1 MYKKILFLKRG
12 VILMKIL
19 IADSDRDLL
28 RSYQKLLQLESYE
41 VRTLF
46 DGTQV
51 VINLSKQQYDLV
63 ILNKNIPRIN
73 YKEIVRILNDRNI
86 PVIVLLDKKITSGML
101 IDDVL
106 ANSYLSFPFLPYE
119 LSDRIKDVMSKH
131 KSKDRIVFEDLS
143 IDIGKYTSIDNIR
156 FTNEEINILNAFIKG
171 ENIEV
176 QRIHS
181 YINSLNN
188 KFVIN
193 NKIPRIKYI
202 TNEGYRLVTEN
213 E

>member
-1 MYKKILFLKRG
+1 
-12 VILMKIL
+12 MKIL
-19 IADSDRDLL
+19 LADSDRDLL
-28 RSYQKLLQLESYE
+28 RSYQKLLQLDSYE
-41 VRTLF
+41 VSTLF

-51 VINLSKQQYDLV
+51 VLNLSKNEYDLV

-73 YKEIVRILNDRNI
+73 YKEIVKILNDRNI
-86 PVIVLLDKKITSGML
+86 PVIVLLGKLITSGML
-101 IDDVL
+101 LDNVL

-119 LSDRIKDVMSKH
+119 LLDRIKDVMSKSN
-131 KSKDRIVFEDLS
+131 SKERIVFEDLS
-143 IDIGKYTSIDNIR
+143 IDVGKYTSSDNIR
-156 FTNEEINILNAFIKG
+156 FTNEEINIINAFINGK
-171 ENIEV
+171 NIEV

-188 KFVIN
+188 KFVAN

-202 TNEGYRLVTEN
+202 TNIGYRMVTEN

>member
-1 MYKKILFLKRG
+1 
-12 VILMKIL
+12 MKIL
-19 IADSDRDLL
+19 LADSDRDLL
-28 RSYQKLLQLESYE
+28 RSYQKLLQLDSYE
-41 VRTLF
+41 VSTLF

-51 VINLSKQQYDLV
+51 VLNLSKNEYDLV

-73 YKEIVRILNDRNI
+73 YKEIVKILNDRNI
-86 PVIVLLDKKITSGML
+86 PVIVLLGKLITSGML
-101 IDDVL
+101 LDNVL

-119 LSDRIKDVMSKH
+119 LLDRIKDVMSKSN
-131 KSKDRIVFEDLS
+131 SKERIVFEDLL
-143 IDIGKYTSIDNIR
+143 IDVGKYTSSDNIR
-156 FTNEEINILNAFIKG
+156 FTNEEINIINAFINGK
-171 ENIEV
+171 NIEV

-188 KFVIN
+188 KFVAN

-202 TNEGYRLVTEN
+202 TNIGYRMVTEN